1 MANKTLNVTL
11 IMRNDPAATWA
22 SINPIL
28 AKGEI
33 GIENDTRKFKVGDG
47 TTAWNSLKYASG
59 GNVELKTVAPT
70 TSDVDYEVGTIWI
83 NTAAQKAYILFAKS
97 ASATWIEMP
106 TASGTIAR
114 ATTADKLTTARTI
127 TLNGAVVANAK
138 SFDGNGDI
146 TFTLVLATSGVSA
159 GTFTKLT
166 VNDKGIVTSATTLAA
181 GDIPALTLSKITD
194 AGTAASKDVGVAA
207 GNVPLLDSG
216 GKLNTSVLPPLALT
230 DVYTVA
236 SQAAMLA
243 LSAQQGDVAIRTD
256 LNKTF
261 ILTDNNPSTL
271 ASWAELRT
279 PTDAVLSVNGKT
291 GAITLTTNDI
301 AEGSNLYFTTARAT
315 SNFNTNYALK
325 SVTGLSDGANVVM
338 STDTITLNGGNA

>member
-22 SINPIL
+22 SKNPIL

-106 TASGTIAR
+106 TASSTIAR

-138 SFDGNGDI
+138 SFDGSGNI
-146 TFTLVLATSGVSA
+146 TFTLVLATSGTSA

-166 VNDKGIVTSATTLAA
+166 VNDKGIVTSATTLSAS
-181 GDIPALTLSKITD
+181 DIPALTLSKITD
-194 AGTAASKDVGVAA
+194 AGTVASKDFGISA

-256 LNKTF
+256 LSKTF
-261 ILTDNNPSTL
+261 ILTNNTPSTL
-271 ASWAELRT
+271 ASWVELQT
-279 PTDAVLSVNGKT
+279 PTNAVLSVNGKT
-291 GAITLTTNDI
+291 GAVTLTTTDV
-301 AEGSNLYFTTARAT
+301 AEGTNLYFTTARAT
-315 SNFNTNYALK
+315 SNFNTNFATK
-325 SVTGLSDGANVVM
+325 SVTGLSDGGNVVM